1 MCVHQPVDCPCPNV
15 EDIKCIVAD
24 KQDAGS
30 GTRLCVRGG
39 TDCAQVENLV
49 KKFAT

>member
-15 EDIKCIVAD
+15 EDIKCIVPD
-24 KQDAGS
+24 TQDAGS